1 MRDFVQSYLRLPFT
15 AAEIRRA
22 IGIIRTNSV
31 KLEGGRGRGEGAAIF
46 PTYSYANHSCVCNTF
61 TRKTGTR
68 LELVAQV
75 AQSNIPVEVS
85 TKLRESF
92 HYICNYKRDNTC
104 VRPVR
109 DFVCLFVPPPQLQIR
124 GKKDWE
130 F

>member
-1 MRDFVQSYLRLPFT
+1 MRDFVQNYLRLPFT

-75 AQSNIPVEVS
+75 AQSNTPVEVS
-85 TKLRESF
+85 TQLRESL
-92 HYICNYKRDNTC
+92 HYI
-104 VRPVR
+104 
-109 DFVCLFVPPPQLQIR
+109 QQI
-124 GKKDWE
+124 KTQYYLDV
-130 F
+130 

>member
-75 AQSNIPVEVS
+75 ARSNTPVEVS
-85 TKLRESF
+85 TQLRESF
-92 HYICNYKRDNTC
+92 YYIQYIKTLCYLD
-104 VRPVR
+104 V
-109 DFVCLFVPPPQLQIR
+109 
-124 GKKDWE
+124 
-130 F
+130 

>member
-75 AQSNIPVEVS
+75 AQSNTPVEVS
-85 TKLRESF
+85 TQLRESF
-92 HYICNYKRDNTC
+92 HYIQYIKTLCYLD
-104 VRPVR
+104 V
-109 DFVCLFVPPPQLQIR
+109 
-124 GKKDWE
+124 
-130 F
+130 

>member
-15 AAEIRRA
+15 SAEIRRA

-75 AQSNIPVEVS
+75 EQSNTPSRKFPFLVSSFLFYEDTMLNRSLNMLCPPVKV
-85 TKLRESF
+85 
-92 HYICNYKRDNTC
+92 
-104 VRPVR
+104 
-109 DFVCLFVPPPQLQIR
+109 
-124 GKKDWE
+124 
-130 F
+130 

>member
-75 AQSNIPVEVS
+75 AQCNTPSRGVYTTSRKFPFPVFMK
-85 TKLRESF
+85 TL
-92 HYICNYKRDNTC
+92 C
-104 VRPVR
+104 
-109 DFVCLFVPPPQLQIR
+109 
-124 GKKDWE
+124 
-130 F
+130 